1 MKIWGELKKR
11 IIQLTVIVAT
21 LSCEKEISVNLN
33 SIEPLIVIEGNIT
46 DTPGPYFVKISR
58 TVNFSSE
65 NSFPA
70 VTNALVIIS
79 DDRGLKDTLTEMNQ
93 GVYKTNEITGVAENS
108 YYLTINVEGKNFYA
122 ISSMPKKVSL
132 DSLTFSPLIFNP
144 TKDLYYTVP
153 LYTDPVQLGNY
164 YRFYLSVNGKRE
176 NTYSVFNDNLNNG
189 LVNGRPLFSRDP
201 GIEKGDTVSVEMQ
214 CIDKNV
220 YNYFYALT
228 QLSSGR
234 PGGVTPSNPTS
245 NISGDYALGYFSAH
259 TIQRVT
265 QIVK

>member
-11 IIQLTVIVAT
+11 VIQLTVIVAI
-21 LSCEKEISVNLN
+21 LSCEKEISINLN

-46 DTPGPYFVKISR
+46 DTPGPYYVEISR
-58 TVNFSSE
+58 TVNFGSE

-79 DDRGLKDTLTEMNQ
+79 DNRGLKDTLTEMSQ
-93 GVYKTNEITGVAENS
+93 GVYKTNKITGVAENS
-108 YYLTINVEGKNFYA
+108 YYLTVNVEGKSFYA

-132 DSLTFSPLIFNP
+132 DSLAFAPLIFNS
-144 TKDLYYTVP
+144 TKELYYTVP
-153 LYTDPVQLGNY
+153 LYTDPLQLGNY
-164 YRFYLSVNGKRE
+164 YRFYLFVNGEKE
-176 NTYSVFNDNLNNG
+176 NSYSVFNDNLNNG

-201 GIEKGDTVSVEMQ
+201 GIEKGDTVSVEMH

-245 NISGDYALGYFSAH
+245 NITGDYALGYFSAH

>member
-1 MKIWGELKKR
+1 MKIWGKFKKR
-11 IIQLTVIVAT
+11 IIQLTVIVAI
-21 LSCEKEISVNLN
+21 LSCEKEISINLN

-46 DTPGPYFVKISR
+46 DTPGPHYVKISR
-58 TVNFSSE
+58 TVNFDSE

-79 DDRGLKDTLTEMNQ
+79 DNRGLKDTLTEMSQ
-93 GVYKTNEITGVAENS
+93 GVYKTNKITGVEQNS
-108 YYLTINVEGKNFYA
+108 YYLTVNVEGKNFYA

-132 DSLTFSPLIFNP
+132 DSLTFAPLIFNP
-144 TKDLYYTVP
+144 TKELYYTVP

-164 YRFYLSVNGKRE
+164 YRFYLFVNDEKE
-176 NTYSVFNDNLNNG
+176 NSYSVFNDNLNNG

-201 GIEKGDTVSVEMQ
+201 GIEKGDTVTVEMH
-214 CIDKNV
+214 CIDENV

>member
-1 MKIWGELKKR
+1 MKIWGELNKR
-11 IIQLTVIVAT
+11 IIQLIVIVAI
-21 LSCEKEISVNLN
+21 LSCEKEISIDLK

-46 DTPGPYFVKISR
+46 DTPGPYYVKISR
-58 TVNFSSE
+58 TVNFSNV

-79 DDRGLKDTLTEMNQ
+79 DNRGLKDTLTDMSE
-93 GVYKTNEITGVAENS
+93 GVYKTNKITGVAENS
-108 YYLTINVEGKNFYA
+108 YYLNVNVEGMNFYA

-132 DSLTFSPLIFNP
+132 DSLTFSPLIFNT
-144 TKDLYYTVP
+144 TKNLYYTVP
-153 LYTDPVQLGNY
+153 LYTDPVQLGNH
-164 YRFYLSVNGKRE
+164 YRFYLFVNGGKE
-176 NTYSVFNDNLNNG
+176 NSYSVFNDNLNNG
-189 LVNGRPLFSRDP
+189 LVNGRPLFSRDNE
-201 GIEKGDTVSVEMQ
+201 IEKGDTVSVEMH